1 MESIILLIIILVGLG
16 VMLGFL
22 TPGRAFNLLML
33 TILGAFLLPFITTFF
48 KDAPQWF
55 TLITIIVGIL
65 LLLQFILCL
74 IFGKQTAASAVG
86 NIISELI
93 LLPFRLL
100 IEILR
105 GLLFRRRM

>member
-1 MESIILLIIILVGLG
+1 MESIILLMIIIAGLG
-16 VMLGFL
+16 LMLGFL

-33 TILGAFLLPFITTFF
+33 TILGTFLLPFITAFF

-55 TLITIIVGIL
+55 TLIIIIVGIL
-65 LLLQFILCL
+65 ILLQFILCL
-74 IFGKQTAASAVG
+74 LFGKQTAASAVG
-86 NIISELI
+86 NIISNLI

-105 GLLFRRRM
+105 ELLFRRRV